1 MKGEPDSNLALK
13 IDIFGIGMIF
23 YHLVFGEYPYKN
35 IMPMIFTDIKNPYE
49 EGHGPIEFNLNSKTI
64 SKDL

>member
-1 MKGEPDSNLALK
+1 MALK

-23 YHLVFGEYPYKN
+23 YHLVFGEYPFKN
-35 IMPMIFTDIKNPYE
+35 NLIIMILIDNKNKYE